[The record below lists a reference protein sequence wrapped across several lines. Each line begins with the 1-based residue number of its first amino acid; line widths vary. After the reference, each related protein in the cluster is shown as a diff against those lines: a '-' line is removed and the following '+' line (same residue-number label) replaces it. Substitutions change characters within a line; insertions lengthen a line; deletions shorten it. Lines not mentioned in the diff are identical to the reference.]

1 MGRAPRAASGTAL
14 SENMPPMRRP
24 PLALGLACLCLL
36 AAGSLL
42 VAGCGGGGDNTT
54 SQVNPD
60 AESGKSRPAP
70 PKSAFPSAKGQ
81 TLRQLIN
88 QGATRTH
95 PAEVKIE
102 TEAQAFYPGTNR
114 YPFTIAEKLDS
125 TGQTGPEVTDAEA
138 AIYFAKVPRVKRG
151 RKGRT
156 AAKGTV
162 PSAQKQVLDQPAF
175 GPFPAAIES
184 LATEPPFQGRTT
196 TEAADVASV
205 IYSTEL
211 QLGEGEYRPAILIKE
226 KDGVGAKLLPS
237 IKVGEYAKIP
247 RPGDK
252 APLIETP
259 TAKSVGGDLAKLTTR
274 IPPDSQNKV
283 NYAEVL
289 GKEPILLL
297 FATPQFC
304 QSRVCGPVVDVAQ
317 QAQHEFEGKANF
329 IHMEIYNENDPSQG
343 VRPQVRRFHLPSE
356 PWLFAINREG
366 VVSATIEGA
375 FGTKLMDETVEKV
388 VGE

>member
-1 MGRAPRAASGTAL
+1 
-14 SENMPPMRRP
+14 MPPMRRP
-24 PLALGLACLCLL
+24 TLALGLACLCLL

-42 VAGCGGGGDNTT
+42 VAGCGGGGDSTT
-54 SQVNPD
+54 SQVNPA
-60 AESGKSRPAP
+60 AETGKSRPAP
-70 PKSAFPSAKGQ
+70 AKSAFPSAKGQ

-88 QGATRTH
+88 QSGTH
-95 PAEVKIE
+95 PAEVKIDA
-102 TEAQAFYPGTNR
+102 EAQAFYPGVNR

-125 TGQTGPEVTDAEA
+125 TGQTGAEVPDAEA
-138 AIYFAKVPRVKRG
+138 AIYFAKVPTVKRG
-151 RKGRT
+151 AKAKSG
-156 AAKGTV
+156 AKGTV
-162 PSAQKQVLDQPAF
+162 RNAQKQALDQPAI

-184 LATEPPFQGRTT
+184 LATEPPFQSRTT
-196 TEAADVASV
+196 TEDADVASV

-211 QLGEGEYRPAILIKE
+211 RLGEGEYRPAILVKE

-237 IKVGEYAKIP
+237 IKVSEYAKIP

-259 TAKSVGGDLAKLTTR
+259 TVKSVGGDLAKLTTR

-343 VRPQVRRFHLPSE
+343 VRSQVRRFHLPSE

-375 FGTKLMDETVEKV
+375 FGTKLMDKTVEKV

>member
-1 MGRAPRAASGTAL
+1 MR
-14 SENMPPMRRP
+14 PMRCP
-24 PLALGLACLCLL
+24 PLALRLACLCLL

-42 VAGCGGGGDNTT
+42 VAGCGGGDGTT
-54 SQVNPD
+54 SHVNPD
-60 AESGKSRPAP
+60 AEAGKSRPAP
-70 PKSAFPSAKGQ
+70 APSAFPSVKGK
-81 TLRQLIN
+81 TLKEISAE
-88 QGATRTH
+88 ATRH
-95 PAEVKIE
+95 SEVKV
-102 TEAQAFYPGTNR
+102 TPEAQVFDPGSNR
-114 YPFTIAEKLDS
+114 YPFTLAEKVGS
-125 TGQTGPEVTDAEA
+125 TGKSGKEIVDAEA
-138 AIYFAKVPRVKRG
+138 AIYYAKVPTISPGARSRSG
-151 RKGRT
+151 NKGM
-156 AAKGTV
+156 V
-162 PSAQKQVLDQPAF
+162 PRAQTQALDQPAI

-196 TEAADVASV
+196 TEDPDVATV
-205 IYSTEL
+205 VYATAMNF
-211 QLGEGEYRPAILIKE
+211 GPGEYRPGILIKE
-226 KDGVGAKLLPS
+226 KGGVGWKLLPS

-252 APLIETP
+252 APLIDTP

-274 IPPDSQNKV
+274 IPPDTQNKV

-343 VRPQVRRFHLPSE
+343 VRHQVRQFHLPSE

-366 VVSATIEGA
+366 IVSAAIEGA
-375 FGTKLMDETVEKV
+375 FGTKLMDKTVEKV